1 MAEGVRADGGLSDPA
16 RAVRTSRRRRA
27 SPTSAPPNTATQSRP
42 ATDEVPT
49 GKRKARG
56 ETRRRRGIK
65 AKASLSGKVRTDAE
79 TNDSPG
85 AERQRR
91 APGPQPNKTGVVGG
105 VDKAI
110 PAAAPRP
117 RPTLPA
123 PTPYSRHP
131 EFDWRTWAVKQ
142 RRVLLGTGLGFLAG
156 LLVYA
161 ILSPG
166 ESPTP
171 AATPAIG
178 ETRAG
183 ARERIPS
190 KAMPE
195 RPTGDLRQAPA
206 ATYGLPASP
215 GAVYGPGLAPGPGA
229 STGYPPVGYP
239 SSPATTQA
247 YAPDRYR
254 PLVAEEAVP
263 ADVWPSP
270 ERRST
275 QRTFRQSLDTPQYG
289 AQRPW
294 GAVGDR
300 RSASQGQPPFSDY
313 PGLVDPYAPLPSYP
327 VRPGDYPPQGLP
339 APY

>member
-65 AKASLSGKVRTDAE
+65 AKASLSGKFRTNAG
-79 TNDSPG
+79 TRDSSG
-85 AERQRR
+85 AEKQRR
-91 APGPQPNKTGVVGG
+91 APGPQPNKAGVAGG
-105 VDKAI
+105 VAKAI

-117 RPTLPA
+117 RPTLPT
-123 PTPYSRHP
+123 PTPSSRRL
-131 EFDWRTWAVKQ
+131 EFDWQTWAVKQ

-161 ILSPG
+161 VLSPG

-183 ARERIPS
+183 AREPIPS
-190 KAMPE
+190 RAMPE
-195 RPTGDLRQAPA
+195 RPTSDLRQAPA
-206 ATYGLPASP
+206 ATYGVPASP
-215 GAVYGPGLAPGPGA
+215 GATYGPGLGSVPG
-229 STGYPPVGYP
+229 SSLGYPPVGYP
-239 SSPATTQA
+239 SSPATSQA

-254 PLVAEEAVP
+254 PLAADEAAP

-275 QRTFRQSLDTPQYG
+275 QRTFKHSLDTPQYG

-300 RSASQGQPPFSDY
+300 RSASQGQPPFTDY

-327 VRPGDYPPQGLP
+327 GPPGDYSRQGLP